1 MPNETIIVTRSP
13 LAVAREW
20 PAIAT
25 IGVLTVVLGGF
36 VIAWPDTTLKVL
48 SVLLGIQLLIF
59 GLYRLVRAFADD
71 TVSKGL
77 SGFVGVLGLIAGV
90 VVVRNPFETVEVL
103 AVILGVL
110 WIVAGAI
117 DLIGSLADDTLPERG
132 WIAFGGVLSIAA
144 GIIVV
149 AWPGPTVLVLAWIA
163 GLYLIVL
170 GLYLIVTSLS
180 LRNLAKES

>member
-1 MPNETIIVTRSP
+1 MTEESIIVSRTPIS
-13 LAVAREW
+13 VAREW

-59 GLYRLVRAFADD
+59 GLYRLVRAFAED

-90 VVVRNPFETVEVL
+90 VVIRNPFETVEVL
-103 AVILGVL
+103 AVILGGL

-132 WIAFGGVLSIAA
+132 WIALGGALSILA

-170 GLYLIVTSLS
+170 GLFLIVSSLS
-180 LRNLAKES
+180 LRNLAKTR

>member
-1 MPNETIIVTRSP
+1 MTEETFIISRSP
-13 LAVAREW
+13 MAVAREW

-25 IGVLTVVLGGF
+25 IGVLTVVLGGI

-59 GLYRLVRAFADD
+59 GLYRLVRAFAED

-90 VVVRNPFETVEVL
+90 VVIRNPFETVEVL

-117 DLIGSLADDTLPERG
+117 DLIGSLADSTLPERG
-132 WIAFGGVLSIAA
+132 WIAIGGALSILA
-144 GIIVV
+144 GIVV
-149 AWPGPTVLVLAWIA
+149 VGWPGPTVLVLAWIA

-170 GLYLIVTSLS
+170 GLFLIVSSLS
-180 LRNLAKES
+180 LRNLAKSS